1 MPALGSGEDIAIIGM
16 ACLLPGARDYHAFWS
31 NILAGKN
38 SVADASEEW
47 CNGKF
52 DPNSSDVERIYTKR
66 VGQLGDLAEFDP
78 LEFGVV
84 PNAVPSTEPDHL
96 LALKLA
102 AAALQDSGY
111 DKKPFDRTTTGI
123 ILGRGSVPN
132 PSSATAFQHCLAL
145 DQTMGLV
152 EKPASGTGF
161 GHVGKST
168 SRAESQ
174 PAAPRYGSDA
184 WPRLQRRGGTHRQQ
198 A

>member
-1 MPALGSGEDIAIIGM
+1 M
-16 ACLLPGARDYHAFWS
+16 AG
-31 NILAGKN
+31 
-38 SVADASEEW
+38 ASEEW

-66 VGQLGDLAEFDP
+66 LANWGSRRVRS

-111 DKKPFDRTTTGI
+111 DKKAFDRTTTGI

-152 EKPASGTGF
+152 EKLLPEVDSATLEKVRRALKASLPPLVTEAMPGLVSNVA
-161 GHVGKST
+161 VGRIANRLDLQGPSYLIDAACSSTLIAVELAMKS
-168 SRAESQ
+168 S
-174 PAAPRYGSDA
+174 AAARVG
-184 WPRLQRRGGTHRQQ
+184 
-198 A
+198 

>member
-1 MPALGSGEDIAIIGM
+1 MDRSDIAIIGM

-38 SVADASEEW
+38 LVADASEEW

-52 DPNSSDVERIYTKR
+52 DPNSPDAERIYTKR

-78 LEFGVV
+78 LEFGVI

-111 DKKPFDRTTTGI
+111 DRKPFDRTTTGI
-123 ILGRGSVPN
+123 ILGRGTRSEPVVGDSISTLSCAGSDDWTDREPG
-132 PSSATAFQHCLAL
+132 SR
-145 DQTMGLV
+145 
-152 EKPASGTGF
+152 SGF
-161 GHVGKST
+161 ERFRKDS
-168 SRAESQ
+168 SRAAVQ
-174 PAAPRYGSDA
+174 LAASR
-184 WPRLQRRGGTHRQQ
+184 
-198 A
+198 